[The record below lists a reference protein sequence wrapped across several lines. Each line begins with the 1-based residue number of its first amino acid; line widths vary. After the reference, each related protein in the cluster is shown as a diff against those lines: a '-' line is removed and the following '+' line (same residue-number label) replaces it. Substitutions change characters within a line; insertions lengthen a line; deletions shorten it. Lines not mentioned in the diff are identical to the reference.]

1 MTDGLPLIVTR
12 PEPGNVATVE
22 RAKKLGFDARAM
34 PLFAARSLEWA
45 VSAVEDFDALLLT
58 SGFAVKLAGPDLA
71 ELSSLPV
78 YAVGAATARAAA
90 SAGLT
95 VAMTGSADAQRL
107 LDDMASQN
115 IRTILW
121 LCGRE
126 RSEFDARGATIT
138 RCHAMRSS
146 RSRPRRNGPTLIAAP
161 AIMLAHS
168 ARAAQRIS
176 DLVGCARD
184 HLALVAISASVA
196 LAAGGD
202 GAISPSRHSP
212 TTRQCWH
219 RRVLCGTRVQNRVV
233 RKRNMAIDS
242 IDTSSPAA
250 DEAVPAR
257 GLSFRAIALG
267 AFLLL
272 LIGIAGGGWA
282 VNRWLT
288 LAIMLRQR
296 R

>member
-71 ELSSLPV
+71 KLSSLPV
-78 YAVGAATARAAA
+78 YAVGAATARAAE
-90 SAGLT
+90 SAGLA

-126 RSEFDARGATIT
+126 RSEFDARGGVIT
-138 RCHAMRSS
+138 ALPCYAVEPALPPTEWS
-146 RSRPRRNGPTLIAAP
+146 TLIAAP
-161 AIMLAHS
+161 AIILAHS

-176 DLVGCARD
+176 DLVGDARS
-184 HLALVAISASVA
+184 HLSLVAISAST
-196 LAAGGD
+196 AG
-202 GAISPSRHSP
+202 A
-212 TTRQCWH
+212 
-219 RRVLCGTRVQNRVV
+219 
-233 RKRNMAIDS
+233 
-242 IDTSSPAA
+242 
-250 DEAVPAR
+250 
-257 GLSFRAIALG
+257 
-267 AFLLL
+267 
-272 LIGIAGGGWA
+272 AGGGW
-282 VNRWLT
+282 RD
-288 LAIMLRQR
+288 LAIAGQPDDAAMLAQARALWHKGAK
-296 R
+296 